1 MLVSQKSGSDGVV
14 HLVLSEL
21 VDSYKV
27 LGVSITN
34 LGKDRIKKDNLV
46 VLNGIVVVGLGYQ
59 SWRLVRGHH

>member
-1 MLVSQKSGSDGVV
+1 MLVGKESRSDGVV

-34 LGKDRIKKDNLV
+34 LGKDRIEKDNLV
-46 VLNGIVVVGLGYQ
+46 ILDGIVVIGLGYQ